1 VPAPTDTPIPTVAPQ
16 TPTPSTGT
24 TLGFNSITYTV
35 AAGATLNGD
44 LVPQVVGGVPPYTF
58 TLITGPNQ
66 GTLTLDPSGI
76 FVYTANPDASGTDQ
90 FVVSVQ
96 DSEAQAVSI
105 AAVTD
110 GTVLL
115 QIEPPTET
123 PTPTVV
129 PTGTTPPLATPIVDT
144 PTPVPAT
151 GGDGQPT
158 GGGQQP
164 ANPATDIQTLPSTG
178 SGNPGEALGS
188 PAGPAI
194 GFAAGILVLM
204 VMGIAVRRRRQP
216 R

>member
-1 VPAPTDTPIPTVAPQ
+1 M
-16 TPTPSTGT
+16 
-24 TLGFNSITYTV
+24 LEFNSITYTV

-66 GTLTLDPSGI
+66 GTLTLDPSGT
-76 FVYTANPDASGTDQ
+76 FVYKANPDASETDQ
-90 FVVSVQ
+90 FVVTVQ
-96 DSEAQAVSI
+96 DSQAQAVSI
-105 AAVTD
+105 AAVTG

-115 QIEPPTET
+115 EIQTATETRT

-144 PTPVPAT
+144 PTPLPAT
-151 GGDGQPT
+151 GGDGQSA
-158 GGGQQP
+158 GDGQQP

-204 VMGIAVRRRRQP
+204 AMGIAVRRRRQP